1 MRYILL
7 LLFSVFSSYAL
18 QAETVN
24 LKVVV
29 TNINTLKGSIE
40 LGIFSDQKNFL
51 RKGYELQYY
60 SQEVT
65 KDTVIFYLND
75 FKRDTYAITVYQD
88 VNSDGK
94 CNLYFLGIP
103 KEPYGF
109 SNNYRPKLLK
119 PSFND
124 CKIEANSD
132 TTIMIKLIP

>member
-1 MRYILL
+1 MRYLLL
-7 LLFSVFSSYAL
+7 LLFGAFSSYN
-18 QAETVN
+18 QQPETVN

-29 TNINTLKGSIE
+29 TNIKTLQGSIE
-40 LGIFSDQKNFL
+40 LGIFNDQKNFL
-51 RKGYELQYY
+51 RKGYELKYY

-65 KDTVIFYLND
+65 KDTVIFHLND

-94 CNLYFLGIP
+94 CNIYFIGIP

-109 SNNYRPKLLK
+109 SKNFRPKLLK

-124 CKIEANSD
+124 CKVDANEDTSISIE
-132 TTIMIKLIP
+132 LIH